1 MTYDPGVNFEWD
13 PDKDLRNR
21 QKHGIGFA
29 EAVRVFDSEDQC
41 LDIYDDEH
49 GGVEERF
56 ITIGP
61 LGDDLVLVVWTEREL
76 DTIRVI
82 SARWAT
88 TLERDR
94 YRQHMENE
102 R

>member
-1 MTYDPGVNFEWD
+1 MNFVWD

-29 EAVRVFDSEDQC
+29 EAVRVFDAEDHC
-41 LDIYDDEH
+41 LDIYDEEH
-49 GGVEERF
+49 SDDEERF

-61 LGDDLVLVVWTEREL
+61 LADDLVLVVWTEREL
-76 DTIRVI
+76 ETVRVI

-88 TLERDR
+88 AMERDL
-94 YRQHMENE
+94 YRKHMENE

>member
-1 MTYDPGVNFEWD
+1 MNFVWD

-29 EAVRVFDSEDQC
+29 EAVRVFDAEDHC
-41 LDIYDDEH
+41 LDIYDEEH
-49 GGVEERF
+49 SDDEERF
-56 ITIGP
+56 IAIGP
-61 LGDDLVLVVWTEREL
+61 LAGDLVLVVWTEREL
-76 DTIRVI
+76 ETVRVI

-88 TLERDR
+88 AMERDL
-94 YRQHMENE
+94 YRKHMENE